1 MPAGPQNSYA
11 ALPPHLDPR
20 GRSHHR
26 RSGRQWRHN
35 AARIGMSVGALL
47 SVALLLVAGYAYW
60 TYRDLNNGI
69 TRIQVSALG
78 RQPSQPKGQPTYH
91 YDGKDE
97 NILLIGN
104 DDRSQET
111 PAEERA
117 LHAKKDGGSL
127 NTDTMMILHLPADG
141 RKATL
146 ISLPRDSYVHIEGEG
161 MNRLNS
167 AYAWGYNND
176 ANGTVKQR
184 REAGANLLISTIT
197 NLTGLRINH
206 YMQVTL
212 LGFYEI
218 SDALGGVSID
228 LCKST
233 DDSHA
238 ANAAAGLSGGSGF
251 KMSKGKHSIRGVT
264 ALEFVRQRH
273 FLDGGDLDRVK
284 RQQYFLTAA
293 FREVASAGIITKLN
307 ALKSAIQRTII
318 LDPDL
323 NLLDLA
329 HQMENLSA
337 NNISGKTIPTT
348 QAKIDGADV
357 LQVDPA
363 AVREFVSNAINP
375 PPPKPSS
382 APPSS
387 TGATT
392 STPAATPTKA
402 IDSKCIH

>member
-1 MPAGPQNSYA
+1 MPAGPQNSDA

-20 GRSHHR
+20 GRRHR
-26 RSGRQWRHN
+26 RTGRQWRHN

-47 SVALLLVAGYAYW
+47 SIALLLLAGYAYW

-78 RQPSQPKGQPTYH
+78 QQPSQPKGQPTYH

-146 ISLPRDSYVHIEGEG
+146 ISLPRDTYVHIDGEG

-167 AYAWGYNND
+167 AYAWGYNNRP
-176 ANGTVKQR
+176 AGESVAAR
-184 REAGANLLISTIT
+184 RAAGADLLISTIT
-197 NLTGLRINH
+197 NLTGLKIDH
-206 YMQVTL
+206 YMQVSL

-218 SDALGGVSID
+218 SDALGGVPIN
-228 LCKST
+228 LCEDA

-251 KMSKGKHSIRGVT
+251 KMTKGKHSISGVT

-273 FLDGGDLDRVK
+273 FLDKWGGDLARVK
-284 RQQYFLTAA
+284 RQQYFLTSA

-318 LDPDL
+318 LDPSL

-337 NNISGKTIPTT
+337 NNITGKTIPTSP
-348 QAKIDGADV
+348 AMIDGADV
-357 LQVDPA
+357 LQVDPP
-363 AVREFVSNAINP
+363 AVRKFVSNAVNP
-375 PPPKPSS
+375 PAPAPSS
-382 APPSS
+382 ATPSS
-387 TGATT
+387 GTT
-392 STPAATPTKA
+392 ITAPAHKP